1 MRNLIKYLTVFVI
14 CLMGIFSIAGC
25 SSSDSPVATTTTIS
39 ELKQVQAG
47 DTVKV
52 DYTLKLQD
60 GTVFETSLGDQ
71 PMEVT
76 LGQGQLFPM
85 LEQAIVGMKIGASK
99 VVNIPVDQAFG
110 PRQAELIQVVSR
122 DKLPADVV
130 PEVGMQ
136 LQTTQ
141 IDGTTAVVTITE
153 VTDTTVTI
161 DSNSPLAGQDLTFDI
176 KLVSIEPAGPQP
188 SSTSSQ
194 GSELTAILLKQAL
207 TNGRP
212 TLAEFG
218 RGTCIP
224 CKEMK
229 PILEDLAVQYK
240 DKMNVS
246 IVSVDDYDDL
256 TSAYRV
262 LAIPTQIIF
271 DKDGDEIF
279 RHVGFWAK
287 DQIISQLNK
296 SGIK

>member
-1 MRNLIKYLTVFVI
+1 MRNLFKYLTVLVI